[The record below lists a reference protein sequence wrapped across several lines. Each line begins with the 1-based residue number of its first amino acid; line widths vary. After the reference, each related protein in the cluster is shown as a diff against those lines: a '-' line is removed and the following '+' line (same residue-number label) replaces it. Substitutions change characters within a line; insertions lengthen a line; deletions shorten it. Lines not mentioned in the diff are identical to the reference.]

1 MLFGKDIKLAGEDF
15 AVGITLTNEEDT
27 FRISEEDII
36 VNHPSKLILLIPKD
50 MPEGITTQYG
60 SGGRLL
66 KAPRSVSQYIRIE
79 NQKS

>member
-1 MLFGKDIKLAGEDF
+1 MCCEHCENDF
-15 AVGITLTNEEDT
+15 NP
-27 FRISEEDII
+27 EEDII
-36 VNHPSKLILLIPKD
+36 VNHPSKPILLISKD
-50 MPEGITTQYG
+50 MPEGEYELTITTQYG

>member
-1 MLFGKDIKLAGEDF
+1 MKKSHLKFPKK
-15 AVGITLTNEEDT
+15 
-27 FRISEEDII
+27 
-36 VNHPSKLILLIPKD
+36 ILLLIILRKD
-50 MPEGITTQYG
+50 MPEGGYELTITTQYG